1 MGYEAYRDLLQRL
14 EDLEDLRAMR
24 EAETEY
30 RVRDGRPFSEIV
42 AELETEEEEER
53 SCSGHHQDA
62 GLTQKARDS

>member
-42 AELETEEEEER
+42 AELETEEGE
-53 SCSGHHQDA
+53 
-62 GLTQKARDS
+62 ARDDTKTRD